1 MKHPTP
7 LLPTCL
13 TRFSA
18 VSLLAFFAAAAA
30 HAQQQEDLPKLARRQ
45 ITAHPAKADSTYR
58 GPHGGAYLGT
68 GTHGRILP
76 GLFLKYSRGKWVL
89 SGDLSV
95 DMSDLSTTKDEEA
108 NNNDGAERLTHTDIR
123 KGYEH
128 EDLKFHADYYA
139 TKRDLLSFDLFEK
152 YRHDRTTENV
162 LQGGTDEHG
171 DPTPTTHDEQSNT
184 TRDFNIGL
192 LAEYTHKFRPG
203 GSLASR
209 IYFKFDDKPTDVK
222 RIDAHQLGPQAAQSA
237 PHEHQSFTSAD
248 PKTQVVYRSP
258 EWGGFSFG
266 VRQKLGLMNMRIA
279 GETLTADAPG
289 SLADFSFRYDVRQSL
304 SSAGADYKHGGLALN
319 VGAGYEVYR
328 HNIVDGVNPDT
339 DHTYRDWLY
348 NASASYAFSRAHRLA
363 ANYSHT
369 INRPTYTQLYPFVH
383 IGTSLS
389 SWVIGNPQLQPS
401 VSNQMQ
407 GRYTFTSKP
416 LTLNAIA
423 TYKSTADDITR
434 ISVYNEQTDRWVKTW
449 VNDATYTTLRFAL
462 EGELRLG
469 AFSMTMGA
477 HAQYLHYEGEN
488 VTADRAWSYSFKARP
503 QLQLPA
509 DWTLAVVALYTG
521 REVHLHEYNRGYTYL
536 AFRAQKQLGRW
547 AVYGFV
553 QDVLRSKLENVLEN
567 TTSTIVT
574 TTDFNARALI
584 LGASYTF

>member
-1 MKHPTP
+1 MKHFEIP
-7 LLPTCL
+7 LPLRL
-13 TRFSA
+13 ARFSA
-18 VSLLAFFAAAAA
+18 VPFLAFFATAPA

-45 ITAHPAKADSTYR
+45 ITAHPVKADSTYN

-68 GTHGRILP
+68 GSNGRVLP
-76 GLFLKYSRGKWVL
+76 GVFMKYSSGKWVFT
-89 SGDLSV
+89 GDLTV
-95 DMSDLSTTKDEEA
+95 DISNLSNTKDEEA
-108 NNNDGAERLTHTDIR
+108 NNKDGAERQTHTDIR
-123 KGYEH
+123 KSYEH
-128 EDLKFHADYYA
+128 EDLKFHADYFA
-139 TKRDLLSFDLFEK
+139 TQRDILSFDVFEK
-152 YRHDRTTENV
+152 YRYDRTTENV
-162 LQGGTDEHG
+162 LQAGTDEHG
-171 DPTPTTHDEQSNT
+171 DPTATKHDEQSSA
-184 TRDFNIGL
+184 TRDFNFGL

-209 IYFKFDDKPTDVK
+209 VYFKYDDRPTDVK
-222 RIDAHQLGPQAAQSA
+222 RIEAHQLGARPHSSA
-237 PHEHQSFTSAD
+237 PHEHQSLTSSD
-248 PKTQVVYRSP
+248 PKAQVVYRSP

-289 SLADFSFRYDVRQSL
+289 SLADFRFNYDVRQSL

-319 VGAGYEVYR
+319 VGAGYEIYR
-328 HNIVDGVNPDT
+328 HNIVDNVNPDT
-339 DHTYRDWLY
+339 NHTYRDWLY
-348 NASASYAFSRAHRLA
+348 NASASYAFNKRHRLE

-401 VSNQMQ
+401 VSNQAQ

-416 LTLNAIA
+416 ITLNAIV
-423 TYKSTADDITR
+423 TYKSTDDDITR
-434 ISVYNEQTDRWVKTW
+434 ISVYNEKTDRWVKTW

-488 VTADRAWSYSFKARP
+488 VTGDRAWSYSFKARP
-503 QLQLPA
+503 QLQLPSA
-509 DWTLAVVALYTG
+509 WTVAVVALYTG

-567 TTSTIVT
+567 STSTIVT